1 MRPSAIR
8 SLFDDEAL
16 CKFCHASLTDSR
28 PTQAEQLKR
37 SIFGVYP
44 AGSAEATRALSMRR
58 RASALLFGIF
68 TSGVFELT
76 EQLR

>member
-37 SIFGVYP
+37 SIFGVYRRGLQKP
-44 AGSAEATRALSMRR
+44 LARYQCAAELRHCCSAFSPVEYSN
-58 RASALLFGIF
+58 
-68 TSGVFELT
+68 
-76 EQLR
+76 